1 MLAIFKTPSLSI
13 TAILHVP
20 TARPPQAKCLILAT
34 TLAPIRRSR
43 LGIALRADAY
53 ARLAAQSTPPG
64 RTGRPFT
71 ARYVHPQWPKTA
83 ILAEI
88 RGNNR
93 GKRLVDGR
101 ESLSRRPQPPGCTT
115 RPQKTGS
122 RDSTI
127 ISLALHTVEEFLT
140 VHKSGLAAEAGS
152 HRVGP
157 QPVVVANNN
166 YGGLPPPP
174 PPLPPPSSQYPPP
187 TAPVPPRAAQIT
199 VRPPSLPLSLSLSSP
214 V

>member
-1 MLAIFKTPSLSI
+1 M
-13 TAILHVP
+13 
-20 TARPPQAKCLILAT
+20 
-34 TLAPIRRSR
+34 RSEAQNWSGGR
-43 LGIALRADAY
+43 VWV
-53 ARLAAQSTPPG
+53 LAAQSTPPG

-127 ISLALHTVEEFLT
+127 ISLALHTMQHFAINPYTPHTYTHCDASSSSAFEIVRRNCQGKRQWAWIGCGIPRPQMAARARGRREE
-140 VHKSGLAAEAGS
+140 KE
-152 HRVGP
+152 P
-157 QPVVVANNN
+157 
-166 YGGLPPPP
+166 
-174 PPLPPPSSQYPPP
+174 
-187 TAPVPPRAAQIT
+187 
-199 VRPPSLPLSLSLSSP
+199 
-214 V
+214 